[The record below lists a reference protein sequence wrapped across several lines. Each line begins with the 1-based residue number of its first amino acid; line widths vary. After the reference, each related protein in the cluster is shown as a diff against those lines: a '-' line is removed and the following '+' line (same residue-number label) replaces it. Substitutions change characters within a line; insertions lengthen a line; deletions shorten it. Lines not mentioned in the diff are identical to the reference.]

1 MTCHSKNFATRCI
14 RGGLEADPQH
24 GAVLPPIYQTTT
36 FRNFEV
42 GKDQTYSYSRVE
54 NPTVAALEA
63 RLGVLED
70 CLPAVTFGSGM
81 AAVTTLLLSEVSAG
95 DRIVCSDVVYG
106 GTFRFIKEVLEPLGV
121 TGEFVDTSDP
131 ATVREALREPA
142 RLLLLETPANP
153 TLKLTDIAACAAAA
167 EAGGVPVAVDNTF
180 LTPVLQR
187 PLDLGASASLYSTT
201 KYIDGHNATVGGAV
215 CTRDPGLRERLVYL
229 RKCLGTILTPH
240 NAWLTLQGLKTLPL
254 RLERQT
260 DNALEVAA
268 FLSGHP
274 GVAAVHHPDLATF
287 PQRELAA
294 RQQDRGG
301 ALVTV
306 ELKGGLDAAVTALGA
321 LKLGTPAENLGAVE
335 TLVTHNAT
343 MTHAAIPAAERA
355 ALGIT
360 DGLVRISVG
369 LEDVDELIAD
379 LDQALAA
386 AAARRNRHA

>member
-1 MTCHSKNFATRCI
+1 MTSKSYNFATRCI

-42 GKDQTYSYSRVE
+42 GKDQIYSYSRVE

-81 AAVTTLLLSEVSAG
+81 AAVSTLLLAEVSAG

-121 TGEFVDTSDP
+121 KGQFVDTSDL
-131 ATVREALREPA
+131 AAVRDALHKPA

-153 TLKLTDIAACAAAA
+153 TLKLTDIAACSA
-167 EAGGVPVAVDNTF
+167 EARAVGVPVVVDNTF

-187 PLDLGASASLYSTT
+187 PLELGADASLYSTT
-201 KYIDGHNATVGGAV
+201 KYIDGHNATVGGAI
-215 CTRDPGLRERLVYL
+215 CTRDPELRERLVHL

-260 DNALEVAA
+260 DNALRVAA
-268 FLSGHP
+268 FLAGHP
-274 GVAAVHHPDLATF
+274 GVEAVHHPDLETF
-287 PQRELAA
+287 PQRELAR

-306 ELKGGLDAAVTALGA
+306 ELRGGLEAAVAALGA

-343 MTHAAIPAAERA
+343 MTHASIPAAERA

-369 LEDVDELIAD
+369 LEDAAEIIAD
-379 LDQALAA
+379 LDQALAI
-386 AAARRNRHA
+386 AARRRAHA